1 MGKKEYFL
9 SLAVEEAKK
18 AFRKGEVPIG
28 CVITLRGE
36 VIAKAHNRV
45 EELSDIT
52 AHAERLAI
60 SEASK
65 RVGIK
70 TLRECEIYVTLEP
83 CPMCAGAI
91 ALAGFKKLYFG
102 AYNLKHGAIVSRF
115 FIAEE
120 YNIPW
125 EHLPCKECSQLL
137 EEFFKGLRKG
147 ERFSP

>member
-1 MGKKEYFL
+1 MGEKGYFL

-18 AFRKGEVPIG
+18 AFQKGEVPIG
-28 CVITLRGE
+28 CVITLKGK
-36 VIAKAHNRV
+36 VIAKSHNRV
-45 EELSDIT
+45 EELNDIT
-52 AHAERLAI
+52 AHAEMLAI

-70 TLRECEIYVTLEP
+70 NLRECEIYVTLEP

-102 AYNLKHGAIVSRF
+102 AYNLKHGAVVSRF

-120 YNIPW
+120 YRIPW
-125 EHLPCKECSQLL
+125 ERIPCKECSELL
-137 EEFFKGLRKG
+137 EEFFKRLR
-147 ERFSP
+147 ERD

>member
-1 MGKKEYFL
+1 MGEREYFL

-18 AFRKGEVPIG
+18 AFRKGEVPVG

-52 AHAERLAI
+52 AHAEMLAI

-91 ALAGFKKLYFG
+91 ALAGFRKLYFG
-102 AYNLKHGAIVSRF
+102 AYNPKHGAVVSRF

-120 YNIPW
+120 YGIPW
-125 EHLPCKECSQLL
+125 ERIPCEECSKLL
-137 EEFFKGLRKG
+137 GDFFKGLRKKD
-147 ERFSP
+147 